1 MDFDHDVICVQVAA
15 VVCRQKQ
22 PFPRSETA
30 AYGSLLHGSH
40 YHLQP
45 RLQLHF
51 VCVGLI
57 LIFFNGD
64 EFISHLYVV
73 DLILLLILRVFYQT
87 SMLPSSTSIFSF
99 FCPKVSNCYWC
110 SFYICYPYCS
120 KPLSSAAGGP
130 TCFLVSCPAAKRT
143 TPQGWRRW
151 PSCWGSWSF
160 PSPECAWPRYWSPPL
175 APGGTATSGSPSPS
189 HTLALKQPLSRPML
203 VFKPLQKLL
212 PPLGELR
219 SSPDTLM

>member
-1 MDFDHDVICVQVAA
+1 MLPSQCLLSLRFDLVHAVRHSLATYHWDLLTLGMDFDHDVICVQVAA

-99 FCPKVSNCYWC
+99 FCPKVSNCY
-110 SFYICYPYCS
+110 
-120 KPLSSAAGGP
+120 
-130 TCFLVSCPAAKRT
+130 
-143 TPQGWRRW
+143 
-151 PSCWGSWSF
+151 
-160 PSPECAWPRYWSPPL
+160 
-175 APGGTATSGSPSPS
+175 
-189 HTLALKQPLSRPML
+189 
-203 VFKPLQKLL
+203 
-212 PPLGELR
+212 
-219 SSPDTLM
+219 